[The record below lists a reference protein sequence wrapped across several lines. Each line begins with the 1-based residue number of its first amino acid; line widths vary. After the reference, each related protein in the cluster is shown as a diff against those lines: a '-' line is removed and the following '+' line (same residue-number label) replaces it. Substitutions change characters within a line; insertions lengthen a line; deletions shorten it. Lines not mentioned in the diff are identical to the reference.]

1 MIGEETKEI
10 KVLKEIKD
18 IENIKELNISE
29 SIVEED
35 KEKKEAKKELVQQKL
50 ISTTKSPEIAD
61 VLKSVSF
68 GTPLRTAIE
77 KVAHAGTGGLIVVGN
92 EDILK
97 IIRGGFSLDCKFTSN
112 RVAELS
118 KMDGAIV
125 LDSKMS
131 RILYSSALMVPD
143 PDIKTSET
151 GSRHQAAERTAKQT
165 GQLTIAV
172 SQRTG
177 LKTIYYGNIKYQL
190 KELENLLSRT
200 RSTLENMR
208 KYRQVV
214 DELVTKLNFLEIMG
228 FAEVYDITLL
238 LQRIEIII
246 RIEKEIRRHLIE
258 LGKEAG
264 MLEIEFKELIKDI
277 EKEYVLVIRDYKKKF
292 PTKRIRKSLSNFSY
306 DSLLDPSNIAIA
318 LGYSSLDEKI
328 SPRGYRFLSK
338 IKSLSPA
345 KTEILIKKFNLKD
358 LFDMPLDAF
367 TEQSGIDKKE
377 AFEILEEIKKLKN
390 ELIAKL

>member
-1 MIGEETKEI
+1 MVNDEETKEI
-10 KVLKEIKD
+10 KVLKEMKD
-18 IENIKELNISE
+18 IGSIKELDIPKG
-29 SIVEED
+29 IMDED
-35 KEKKEAKKELVQQKL
+35 KKSGKKELVQQKL
-50 ISTTKSPEIAD
+50 ISTTKGPEITD
-61 VLKSVSF
+61 VLKFVSF

-77 KVAHAGTGGLIVVGN
+77 KIAHAGTGALMVVGN

-165 GQLTIAV
+165 GQLAIAV

-177 LKTIYYGNIKYQL
+177 LKTIYYGNVKYQL
-190 KELENLLSRT
+190 KELENLLSRA

-214 DELVTKLNFLEIMG
+214 DELMTKLNFLEIMG
-228 FAEVYDITLL
+228 FAEVYDITIL
-238 LQRIEIII
+238 LQRIEIIV

-277 EKEYVLVIRDYKKKF
+277 EKEYMLIVRDYKKKVS
-292 PTKRIRKSLSNFSY
+292 TKRIRKSLSNFSY
-306 DSLLDPSNIAIA
+306 DSLLDPSNIAVA
-318 LGYSSLDEKI
+318 LGYSSLDEKV
-328 SPRGYRFLSK
+328 SPKGYRFLSK
-338 IKSLSPA
+338 IKALSPA
-345 KTEILIKKFNLKD
+345 KTEILIKKFNLKE
-358 LFDMPLDAF
+358 LFDMPIDAF
-367 TEQSGIDKKE
+367 VEQSGIEKKE